1 MTRDE
6 WAKEPPSTAAVER
19 MTAFLRSHT
28 MEVFMKP
35 RSLLLAFAAP
45 ALLAGLLSG
54 CSSWRH
60 HGDGGPGPTRDGA
73 PMRGPEASAGESGT
87 AGSGT
92 GYGQGRMGPG
102 AGRLG
107 MGSMMGDRN
116 AMCELNRRLM
126 AARTAEERQ
135 AMMNRYMAGMS
146 PETREQRLRMMRE
159 QCR

>member
-1 MTRDE
+1 
-6 WAKEPPSTAAVER
+6 
-19 MTAFLRSHT
+19 
-28 MEVFMKP
+28 MKP
-35 RSLLLAFAAP
+35 RSLLFAFAAP
-45 ALLAGLLSG
+45 ALVAGMLSG
-54 CSSWRH
+54 CSSWPW
-60 HGDGGPGPTRDGA
+60 HGGERGPGGTQGAA

-92 GYGQGRMGPG
+92 GYGQGRTGPG

-107 MGSMMGDRN
+107 MGGMMGDHN

-135 AMMNRYMAGMS
+135 AMLERYMAGMS

-159 QCR
+159 RCR